1 MAVSGVLAATLRV
14 VEDLEVEILQRIDT
28 VETAFE
34 QKNWGLRWPI
44 KTLQM

>member
-1 MAVSGVLAATLRV
+1 MAASGVLAATLRV
-14 VEDLEVEILQRIDT
+14 VEDLDVEILQRIDT

-34 QKNWGLRWPI
+34 QKIGGLRWLV